1 MVRLGRVQ
9 WRQATWREA
18 KSKEAGAWQDQLW
31 AKDHFDREVEIE
43 RGLRE
48 RERQTGVMRQICE
61 KKFSIS
67 VRTAPNSE

>member
-48 RERQTGVMRQICE
+48 RERQTGVMR
-61 KKFSIS
+61 
-67 VRTAPNSE
+67 